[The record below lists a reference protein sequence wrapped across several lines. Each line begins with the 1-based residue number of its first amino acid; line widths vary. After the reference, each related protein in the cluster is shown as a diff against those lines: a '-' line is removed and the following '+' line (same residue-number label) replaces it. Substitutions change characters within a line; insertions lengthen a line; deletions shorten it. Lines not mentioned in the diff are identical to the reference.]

1 MYPKALKEL
10 MNSLEKLP
18 GIGEKTAER
27 LALHIVSN
35 FSNEDTITLSDSLI
49 KVKEEIRPCKISHI
63 LTDEE
68 ISPIIKDE
76 SRDQSIIM
84 VLADSKDVYMMEKM
98 ETYKGSY
105 HVLDGLIDFSRGVTD
120 KELNIDTLIKRI
132 NEGNVKELII
142 ATNATVEGELT
153 ASFLKNLFEDNENL
167 TLTRLAYGLP
177 VGSDLKYADVLT
189 LIKAVEN
196 RRKF

>member
-35 FSNEDTITLSDSLI
+35 FNLEDATNLSNAVL
-49 KVKEEIRPCKISHI
+49 KVKNEIRPCKISHI

-76 SRDQSIIM
+76 TRDHKTIM
-84 VLADSKDVYMMEKM
+84 VLADSKDVFMMEKM

-105 HVLDGLIDFSRGVTD
+105 HVLDGLIDFSRGITD
-120 KELNIDTLIKRI
+120 KDLNIDTLIKRV
-132 NEGNVKELII
+132 NENNIKELIV

-153 ASFLKNLFEDNENL
+153 ASFLKNLFEDNQNL
-167 TLTRLAYGLP
+167 TITRLAYGLP
-177 VGSDLKYADVLT
+177 VGSDLKYADILT

>member
-10 MNSLEKLP
+10 MDSLEKLP

-27 LALHIVSN
+27 LALYIVSDL
-35 FSNEDTITLSDSLI
+35 SNEDSKLFSDAI
-49 KVKEEIRPCKISHI
+49 MNVKENIRPCKISHI
-63 LTDEE
+63 LTDGE
-68 ISPIIKDE
+68 ISPIILDE
-76 SRDQSIIM
+76 SRDSKTIM
-84 VLADSKDVYMMEKM
+84 VLADSKDVFMMEKM
-98 ETYKGSY
+98 ETYNGSY

-120 KELNIDTLIKRI
+120 KDLNIDSLIKRV
-132 NEGNVKELII
+132 NENKIEELII

-153 ASFLKNLFEDNENL
+153 ASFLKMLFEENENIKI
-167 TLTRLAYGLP
+167 TRLAYGLP
-177 VGSDLKYADVLT
+177 VGSDLRYADILT

>member
-1 MYPKALKEL
+1 MYPKSLKTL
-10 MNSLEKLP
+10 MASLEKLP

-27 LALHIVSN
+27 LALYIVSN
-35 FSNEDTITLSDSLI
+35 LSSEDSSAFATSIVEAKAHI
-49 KVKEEIRPCKISHI
+49 KPCRISHI

-68 ISPIIKDE
+68 VSPIIKDPN
-76 SRDQSIIM
+76 RDHQTIM
-84 VLADSKDVYMMEKM
+84 VLADSKDVFMMEKM
-98 ETYKGSY
+98 ETYYGSY
-105 HVLDGLIDFSRGVTD
+105 HVLGGLIDFSRGITD

-132 NEGNVKELII
+132 NENNINELII

-153 ASFLKNLFEDNENL
+153 AEYLKSLFSGKENL

-177 VGSDLKYADVLT
+177 VGSDLRYADVLT